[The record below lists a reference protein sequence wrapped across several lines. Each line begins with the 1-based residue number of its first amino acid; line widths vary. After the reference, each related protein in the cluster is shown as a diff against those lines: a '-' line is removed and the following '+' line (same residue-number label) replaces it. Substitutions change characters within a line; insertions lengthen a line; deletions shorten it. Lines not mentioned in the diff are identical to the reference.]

1 MKQFNQNTHEQK
13 GFSLIEVMI
22 GLAIF
27 AVFIVT
33 FMAAQGYN
41 IQDSATFRTEVK
53 LKELALNR
61 LNELI
66 IDPPTFDVSLTLKPD
81 KGKFEDDEGYEWEI
95 EYKEFKIP
103 DYNKLQGKEEQEEQ
117 AGPQDALQKKIFENV
132 QKNLVKMIWQARIT
146 VINTN
151 TEQRHSVSTWLVNNE
166 YEATIEAF

>member
-1 MKQFNQNTHEQK
+1 MKLHNKHD

-41 IQDSATFRTEVK
+41 IQDSAGFRSELK
-53 LKELALNR
+53 LKELAMNR
-61 LNELI
+61 INELVV
-66 IDPPTFDVSLTLKPD
+66 DPPEFAMSLTLKPD
-81 KGKFEDDEGYEWEI
+81 KGKFEDEEGYEWEI

-103 DYNKLQGKEEQEEQ
+103 DYSKMQGKDESEEENT
-117 AGPQDALQKKIFENV
+117 GPKEGLQKKIFENI
-132 QKNLVKMIWQARIT
+132 QKNLEKMIWQARVT

-151 TEQRHSVSTWLVNNE
+151 TQQRYSVSTWLMNDK